1 MQSVNYA
8 KTVEIPLPVMWDFI
22 KDFSNWAPMV
32 KGYQSHEVI
41 NDKESIWVMK
51 GEFASFSRIT
61 KFKTTITEWVEK
73 EKVAFEMKG
82 VNEPVTGYGIV
93 QLRSVDGDGSSIAA
107 ELGFNAGGIM
117 GPLLNRMIKPWVT
130 TVAEELVEK
139 LVAAV
144 TPENFR
150 SDLWAAKQE
159 AKTAGGL
166 INWLRKVWRLLLM
179 RMSHQSLGR

>member
-8 KTVEIPLPVMWDFI
+8 KTVEIPFPVMWDFI

-61 KFKTTITEWVEK
+61 KFNTAITEWVEK

-93 QLRSVDGDGSSIAA
+93 QLSSGNGNDSNIVA
-107 ELGFNAGGIM
+107 ELGFNAGGIL
-117 GPLLNRMIKPWVT
+117 GPLLNRMIKPWVK

-139 LVAAV
+139 LVAGI
-144 TPENFR
+144 TPEKFE
-150 SDLWAAKQE
+150 SEFWPK
-159 AKTAGGL
+159 
-166 INWLRKVWRLLLM
+166 
-179 RMSHQSLGR
+179 